1 MRFLL
6 LLPEVPR
13 AREAGL
19 PNRGLQ
25 SEHCPAVRRSLIA
38 NMADVVRRHLGLGH
52 RAPPDRSRPPLS

>member
-13 AREAGL
+13 AREAGF

-25 SEHCPAVRRSLIA
+25 SEHSPVRRSLIA
-38 NMADVVRRHLGLGH
+38 NMADVVRRHLGVGH
-52 RAPPDRSRPPLS
+52 RAPDQSRPPLS